1 MILGIIIT
9 NAQIKVVGHR
19 GVRFNTPESPV
30 TEYYENTI
38 QALKYC
44 QSLGIYA
51 AEFDVQLHPTTR
63 SSSSTGPMSP
73 V

>member
-30 TEYYENTI
+30 TEYYET
-38 QALKYC
+38 
-44 QSLGIYA
+44 QS
-51 AEFDVQLHPTTR
+51 R
-63 SSSSTGPMSP
+63 R
-73 V
+73 